1 MEAEAGLMNVNP
13 IGTKERFAWL
23 KKPWTRKLYDAAFV
37 LGFVCCLLSGAFQN
51 LSSVFSIAVLV
62 CAAIDFRDENFY
74 LYMALFIYL
83 RYRLMLTADIPAFRI
98 YRYMIALRF
107 LLDMPK
113 LKFNAAYLPALLVF
127 FLHSVFAMIPFVGV
141 KEGLNVIVDCII
153 VYVLMCRLARD
164 SGLMRKFFFVF
175 LLGGVV
181 SGVYG
186 WASDAFTTD
195 INVAG
200 AGAHKVSRNFG
211 ALSDAN
217 FAGMFY
223 TLCIICTLTLK
234 KIPLLLRLAFL
245 GLFGVMILQTASLSA
260 LLTLSI
266 LLVLLIILKYRK
278 KAFFILAFAFVGV
291 ILISAIL
298 LSIPQFRQL
307 DAIAGLLIRF
317 NEKLAYL
324 TQGRWE
330 LLTTGRSGIWETAM
344 AIFSNKALWG
354 QIIGGSVVT
363 VDFIDET
370 VFSMACHNSYIQSIL
385 NFGILGALFIYIPLF
400 AVFFVKLLRHFS
412 AEPGYEDEDLGMLK
426 IIFPF
431 TFIVFGMTVDFFVD
445 WTFMMLYFI

>member
-1 MEAEAGLMNVNP
+1 MEAEAGLMNINP

-23 KKPWTRKLYDAAFV
+23 KKPWVRKLNDVVFV
-37 LGFVCCLLSGAFQN
+37 LGFVFCLLSGVFPD
-51 LSSVFSIAVLV
+51 LTTWFSVAVLV
-62 CAAIDFRDENFY
+62 CVVISFGDENFY

-83 RYRLMLTADIPAFRI
+83 RYRLMLTSDIPAFRI
-98 YRYMIALRF
+98 YRYLLALRF

-113 LKFNAAYLPALLVF
+113 LKFNVAYLPALFVF
-127 FLHSVFAMIPFVGV
+127 FLHSVFAMIPVVGV
-141 KEGLNVIVDCII
+141 KEGLNVIVDCVLI
-153 VYVLMCRLARD
+153 YVLMCRMVNDPKL
-164 SGLMRKFFFVF
+164 LRKFFFVF

-186 WASDAFTTD
+186 WASDVFTKN

-200 AGAHKVSRNFG
+200 AGVHKVSRNFG

-223 TLCIICTLTLK
+223 SLCIICTLTLK

-260 LLTLSI
+260 LLTL
-266 LLVLLIILKYRK
+266 LTLTVLLIILKYRK
-278 KAFFILAFAFVGV
+278 KAFFILVFAFVGISV
-291 ILISAIL
+291 TLLILF
-298 LSIPQFRQL
+298 SIPQFRQI

-317 NEKLAYL
+317 NEKLAYMS
-324 TQGRWE
+324 QGRWD
-330 LLTTGRSGIWETAM
+330 LLTTGRTGIWETAL

-363 VDFIDET
+363 VDFIDKT
-370 VFSMACHNSYIQSIL
+370 VFSIACHNSYIQSIL

-400 AVFFVKLLRHFS
+400 AVFFVKLLRHF
-412 AEPGYEDEDLGMLK
+412 AARPGYEDEDLEILK

-431 TFIVFGMTVDFFVD
+431 TFIFFGLSVDFFVD